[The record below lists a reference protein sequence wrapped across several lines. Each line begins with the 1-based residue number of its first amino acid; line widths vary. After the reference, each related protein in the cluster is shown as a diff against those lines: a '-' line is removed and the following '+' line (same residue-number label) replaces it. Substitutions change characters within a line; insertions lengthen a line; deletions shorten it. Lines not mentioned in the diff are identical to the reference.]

1 MMNRLATIGYFA
13 FIASLGAL
21 PSHAGEPGNNSP
33 ALDISTAAAK
43 DFAAAAKAPN
53 FDPIGA
59 ITPYMAFGGGAMDA
73 PAGPMAMGARIA
85 LTDEVD
91 MTFAYGLA
99 SSSAHEFVP
108 AHSLILGFS
117 FKF

>member
-1 MMNRLATIGYFA
+1 MMNRLTTIGYFA

-33 ALDISTAAAK
+33 TLDISAVGAK
-43 DFAAAAKAPN
+43 VLN
-53 FDPIGA
+53 YDPIGA
-59 ITPYMAFGGGAMDA
+59 ITPYIAFGGAAIDA
-73 PAGPMAMGARIA
+73 PAGPMAIGARIA

>member
-21 PSHAGEPGNNSP
+21 PADAGEPGNNSST
-33 ALDISTAAAK
+33 LDISAVGAK
-43 DFAAAAKAPN
+43 VLN
-53 FDPIGA
+53 FDPRGA
-59 ITPYMAFGGGAMDA
+59 ITPYMAFGGAAIDA
-73 PAGPMAMGARIA
+73 PSGHLAIGARIA
-85 LTDEVD
+85 LNHEVD

>member
-33 ALDISTAAAK
+33 ALDIS
-43 DFAAAAKAPN
+43 AAAAKILN

-59 ITPYMAFGGGAMDA
+59 ITPYMAFGGADIDA
-73 PAGPMAMGARIA
+73 PAGPMAIGARIA
-85 LTDEVD
+85 LSHETD
-91 MTFAYGLA
+91 MTFGYGLA